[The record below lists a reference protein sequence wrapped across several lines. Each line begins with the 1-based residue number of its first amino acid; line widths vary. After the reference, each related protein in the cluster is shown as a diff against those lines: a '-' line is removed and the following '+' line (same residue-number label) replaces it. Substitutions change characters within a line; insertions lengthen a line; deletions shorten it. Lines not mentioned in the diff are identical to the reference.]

1 MGARYSQLDLEE
13 RCAVARLQVEG
24 RSVQQIAAALDR
36 APSTIARELNRNAGR
51 DGYRP
56 GYAQEQA
63 RARALARL
71 AAGARR
77 GPARAGAERAGARAL
92 AAAGLGPAGAR
103 GRPGGDLAREHLPLH
118 LRPDLARQ
126 AEPSGRLAPL
136 SVAGQGEARLARS
149 QGRQLG
155 RPHSAAAALERAS
168 GRRRRPPPGR
178 PLGGRPDALFGRS
191 GPALLML
198 HERHSRLLLALPVAS
213 KAAAPIARLLVALLR
228 RLAAGPAP
236 HGQLRQRQRV
246 RPAPRAAP
254 ARGRDVLLRRLT
266 RPGRRA
272 GSRTRSAACAAV
284 LPRRLELAQ
293 LSIERLVQVL
303 QLYNNTPRKC
313 LDYPPRPKSSAS
325 NWRTCNVNPP
335 SCLRRNDGG
344 AGGGGSWWGEPPSV
358 TRDISPRGARDL
370 RFR

>member
-24 RSVQQIAAALDR
+24 RSVRQIAAALDR

-56 GYAQEQA
+56 GYAQGA
-63 RARALARL
+63 GPGAALARL

-136 SVAGQGEARLARS
+136 SAAGQGEARLARS

-178 PLGGRPDALFGRS
+178 PLGGRPDALRTLRS
-191 GPALLML
+191 GPLDAARAPLT
-198 HERHSRLLLALPVAS
+198 
-213 KAAAPIARLLVALLR
+213 AAAGAAGREQGGGPDRAPAGRPAA

-254 ARGRDVLLRRLT
+254 ARGRDVLLRRL
-266 RPGRRA
+266 RALAEGGIENAIGRLR
-272 GSRTRSAACAAV
+272 RV

-313 LDYPPRPKSSAS
+313 LDYLTPAEVFGQQLAHLQSEP
-325 NWRTCNVNPP
+325 TCLPTQ
-335 SCLRRNDGG
+335 
-344 AGGGGSWWGEPPSV
+344 E
-358 TRDISPRGARDL
+358 
-370 RFR
+370 